1 MLRSAIPMEGNAVA
15 MKSLKL
21 SSLKVDGCLNLLAK
35 DCDLASEVNG
45 KMSPTLPSAP
55 STPTM
60 AKQLKNWSAY
70 LDFEIK
76 LGIHER
82 IVVLFERCLIPCAK
96 YEVCCQN
103 ISEMVKTCQTLSK
116 LVKTCQNMPK
126 QSKTR
131 KLSQN
136 GVK

>member
-1 MLRSAIPMEGNAVA
+1 MEAR
-15 MKSLKL
+15 
-21 SSLKVDGCLNLLAK
+21 LLFESK
-35 DCDLASEVNG
+35 IKRPYFHVKPLD
-45 KMSPTLPSAP
+45 
-55 STPTM
+55 

-96 YEVCCQN
+96 YEVCYQN
-103 ISEMVKTCQTLSK
+103 ISEMVKTCLRQSK
-116 LVKTCQNMPK
+116 K

-136 GVK
+136 FFIEHIFFIGILDQICPVSRRLQ

>member
-1 MLRSAIPMEGNAVA
+1 MFRVLGIHNFVIKFLITRFFSFSHEKCEEEVEAR
-15 MKSLKL
+15 
-21 SSLKVDGCLNLLAK
+21 LLFESK
-35 DCDLASEVNG
+35 IKRPYFHVKPLD
-45 KMSPTLPSAP
+45 
-55 STPTM
+55 

-103 ISEMVKTCQTLSK
+103 ISEIF
-116 LVKTCQNMPK
+116 KTCQNMPK

-131 KLSQN
+131 KLSHN
-136 GVK
+136 GVI

>member
-1 MLRSAIPMEGNAVA
+1 MEAR
-15 MKSLKL
+15 
-21 SSLKVDGCLNLLAK
+21 LLFESK
-35 DCDLASEVNG
+35 IKRPYFHVKPLD
-45 KMSPTLPSAP
+45 
-55 STPTM
+55 

-103 ISEMVKTCQTLSK
+103 ISEMVKTCLNLSE
-116 LVKTCQNMPK
+116 LINTCQNL
-126 QSKTR
+126 SKHAKTI
-131 KLSQN
+131 QN
-136 GVK
+136 KKVVTK

>member
-1 MLRSAIPMEGNAVA
+1 MP
-15 MKSLKL
+15 KY
-21 SSLKVDGCLNLLAK
+21 KVKMFRVLGIHNFVIQFLITRFFSFSHEKCEEEVEARLLFESK
-35 DCDLASEVNG
+35 IKRPYFHVKPLD
-45 KMSPTLPSAP
+45 
-55 STPTM
+55 

-103 ISEMVKTCQTLSK
+103 ISEMVKTCQ
-116 LVKTCQNMPK
+116 NMPK
-126 QSKTR
+126 HEESCLKI
-131 KLSQN
+131 
-136 GVK
+136 G

>member
-1 MLRSAIPMEGNAVA
+1 MEAR
-15 MKSLKL
+15 
-21 SSLKVDGCLNLLAK
+21 LLFESK
-35 DCDLASEVNG
+35 IKRPYFHVKPLD
-45 KMSPTLPSAP
+45 
-55 STPTM
+55 

-96 YEVCCQN
+96 YEVCSQN
-103 ISEMVKTCQTLSK
+103 ISEMVKTCL
-116 LVKTCQNMPK
+116 NMPK
-126 QSKTR
+126 QYKTR